1 MKTFGLLMAAT
12 ALFTVSCSSPEKVEE
27 EVVEINYSLDKEN
40 STIKW
45 MGMMSPEY
53 FHTGTVSL
61 TEGSITM
68 TNGELTSG
76 SFVVDM
82 STITNTD
89 LVEEKGNYLEGHLM
103 GTMVD
108 EDHPENMF
116 FQVPKYP
123 TVKVTLGEYKDGMLT
138 TTLDILGQKVTQDVK
153 ANITTDDNG
162 AKITGKFKFDFTPL
176 NIPGLQAN
184 PDTGEGISPM
194 VEFDINIVLT
204 K

>member
-1 MKTFGLLMAAT
+1 MAAT